1 MQEQANSS
9 PGFQAFLEKKGD
21 EHAFSCLY
29 LIAGIVCLWAAFS
42 HGNEFCTGPDST
54 VPALTAVDTAAPHRA
69 LLVTKF
75 TATSKDR
82 MAAMKTIAVKGHML
96 DEVGGA
102 AGNEAAGASEISQLA
117 PLAGSN
123 STDADS
129 DLDAGL
135 SMKTAIFIGPKGWV
149 VTWLTVEGF
158 TALGLPL
165 VSIVMLL
172 LRMHENACVSCLL
185 YVVAVFQAIWLIG
198 NWPALEPRPRT
209 TASKRTAH
217 IATHDSYCASLF
229 LHTRLSL
236 I

>member
-42 HGNEFCTGPDST
+42 HGNEFCTAPDST
-54 VPALTAVDTAAPHRA
+54 ASAAAAKFVPALTAVDTAAPHRA
-69 LLVTKF
+69 LLATKF
-75 TATSKDR
+75 TATSTDR
-82 MAAMKTIAVKGHML
+82 MAAMKSIAVKGHML

-117 PLAGSN
+117 PSAGSN

-129 DLDAGL
+129 DSDAGL
-135 SMKTAIFIGPKGWV
+135 SMKTAMFIGPKGWV

-198 NWPALEPRPRT
+198 NWPALQPRPLNHALEPLPSNR
-209 TASKRTAH
+209 SAH
-217 IATHDSYCASLF
+217 IATHDS
-229 LHTRLSL
+229 
-236 I
+236 

>member
-42 HGNEFCTGPDST
+42 HGNEFCTAPDSPASVAAAKF

-82 MAAMKTIAVKGHML
+82 MAAMKSIAVKGHML

-198 NWPALEPRPRT
+198 DWPAL
-209 TASKRTAH
+209 
-217 IATHDSYCASLF
+217 
-229 LHTRLSL
+229 
-236 I
+236 